1 MLILL
6 SSANRGK
13 CVNLCGVLWQ
23 ILQLFS
29 VSNVNCRFQWP
40 RGLRR
45 RSAATH
51 LLRLWV
57 RIPPGAW
64 MCICCECCVLSGRG
78 LCDKLITR
86 PEESYRLRCVVVCDL
101 ETTRMRRPWPALGR
115 SATAEKKSELH
126 DIWSFPTMKIASTG
140 LWHADWRMDSDF
152 WRPVL
157 LKRPWLCTSRHRVTF
172 QKVLVFSNTSVKNSN
187 LAFPKYIF
195 QLTSGLIPC
204 SRQVKCCSGCWRCNG
219 KVSLL
224 TTLVCTQP
232 MVANHAME

>member
-86 PEESYRLRCVVVCDL
+86 PEESYRMCCVVVCAL
-101 ETTRMRRPWPALGR
+101 ETSRIGAPYIYDIGSLRVNLGLCLSGTVELLIYNKPSLNCIVWSSHSVSWWFQFPAVGYY
-115 SATAEKKSELH
+115 
-126 DIWSFPTMKIASTG
+126 D
-140 LWHADWRMDSDF
+140 
-152 WRPVL
+152 L
-157 LKRPWLCTSRHRVTF
+157 LVG
-172 QKVLVFSNTSVKNSN
+172 N
-187 LAFPKYIF
+187 
-195 QLTSGLIPC
+195 
-204 SRQVKCCSGCWRCNG
+204 
-219 KVSLL
+219 
-224 TTLVCTQP
+224 
-232 MVANHAME
+232 